1 VAIDAVH
8 RDLVWEHM
16 TLDLARYPL
25 LSGALLQTE
34 VALFTSE
41 AIKRG
46 IDLADVTPIFEKQTQ
61 EEVDD
66 DVRA

>member
-1 VAIDAVH
+1 
-8 RDLVWEHM
+8 M